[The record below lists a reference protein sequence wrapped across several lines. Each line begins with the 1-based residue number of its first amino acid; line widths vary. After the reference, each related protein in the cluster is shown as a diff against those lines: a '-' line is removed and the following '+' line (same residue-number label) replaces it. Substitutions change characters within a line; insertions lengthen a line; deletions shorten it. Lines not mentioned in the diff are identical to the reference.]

1 MEPRLP
7 FFEMHERALIIGES
21 KIKTYGVQIN
31 GKNGGKRFVIEDIS
45 TIREI
50 VQSIIDKLN
59 RGDVSLLHVMDIVED
74 ELP

>member
-7 FFEMHERALIIGES
+7 FFAMYESALKIGES

-31 GKNGGKRFVIEDIS
+31 GKNGGERFVIEDIS